1 MVKKIIMM
9 LSAFMS
15 MMAVW
20 GYTIETSPRLYYF
33 EDEGESDYRNGYRTL
48 SRDEWFEWSSFYS
61 PLFSKAGD
69 EYSWNAKILS
79 DHKAVKDWGLVKKE
93 DTVFFDFND
102 VEWLGVSV
110 TNYTHVYNS
119 KYSNAMYLTLW
130 LRWYRFNIMFDSNGG
145 SDVDSIS
152 DIPYKVSTGVKDSD
166 GYLTYA
172 EQTVTLPSPE
182 RTGYTF
188 NGWRRSGKNTDLKG
202 VVKSSDIG
210 VDSDGENI
218 TLTAQWTA
226 NTYTVT
232 FNASGGSVSPAS
244 RDVTYNSAYG
254 ELPTPTRAGYTFLGW
269 YTAASGG
276 SQVTADTKVTVAGN
290 HALYA
295 QWTANTYEIGYDNL
309 FLMHSWWASRSAEV
323 AQNDASG
330 RVSCDLVAG
339 KITASSGNGS
349 YARTTGGETPE
360 YFNMPVSPN
369 TRYFVSC
376 DLGGMSSANASGK
389 ETAVCAWLALD
400 SNHKVI
406 PGTNGTSSW
415 WWRGLLYSYGTAKKN
430 ATAAFTTPAGCAYVQ
445 LYFEARNAG
454 NSETWSNIRLAK
466 ADPCESITYGA
477 ARKVVTYSENG
488 TYGELETP
496 VRKGYHFAGWKTAA
510 GQDIASDTKIAASS
524 VSVCSQWTPE
534 AYTVTFNANGN
545 SVSPAYVSPTYATV
559 EYDSLYGELPVPTR
573 VGHTFNGWYTAASG
587 GSRVTADTKV
597 TVAGNHALYAQWTA
611 EMRTAVFY
619 DSDQTTVLLSTN
631 VAYGTTIS
639 TPSSVTMHPGD
650 VFKWWNDGN
659 ATYQPG
665 SDLTVTENKSYYPV
679 VEKMQTTITASVNPS
694 DAGSIVYVG
703 GHVDETGDAG
713 RIVTVAVE
721 QKSPAYCFSGWS
733 DGVMTLTNTVE
744 VVTNMHLTANF
755 TMKTN
760 TVEFLGWNGEP
771 IGTQSV
777 PYGGSATNLV
787 PPVYTGLTFV
797 AWTPDSF
804 TNNVTAGMTVQALY
818 ETNRYTVVY
827 NANGVNGE
835 SMTNDTV
842 MYFSEYDIRSNEF
855 TSALHVFHGWS
866 TDPNAATNEIEYEEG
881 ATVSNL
887 THEANGIFNLYAVWS
902 STLTPYSI
910 AADCTNLVLECARE
924 DRKWSIDPD
933 YGFASTSSVVAA
945 GYRICDMTTLIEG
958 TGTLTFRVKILT
970 ASDDNKEFNFYVGDG
985 YNNTVSRI
993 TELYY
998 NKELNGDWILCVFSK
1013 TEPAQQKFMWNF
1025 VGKSDGDKVYVDQ
1038 VRWYPDR
1045 LVSVDTS
1052 GSSWI
1057 VSGHEVNGITESV
1070 LSHWDEILPSGITE
1084 AQIDA
1089 TKSDGTETSNSSV
1102 TNALSILNL
1111 GYAPEYTVDGSTAT
1125 LTFSDAPVLAI
1136 NAFEVEDSTVAF
1148 LGASVTNT
1156 SWGLPDWSEGVEQML
1171 GVWGAP
1177 TLTSDW
1183 TRVDADCDFS
1193 RYVSEGVALFDFD
1206 VGTNRFFKV
1215 KAE

>member
-1 MVKKIIMM
+1 MVKRIVTM
-9 LSAFMS
+9 LFAAMP
-15 MMAVW
+15 MLAAL
-20 GYTIETSPRLYYF
+20 GYTITTSRQLYYF
-33 EDEGESDYRNGYRTL
+33 ESEGESDYRNGYRSL
-48 SRDEWFEWSSFYS
+48 SSDKWFEWSSIS
-61 PLFSKAGD
+61 TPSFSEKGD
-69 EYSWNAKILS
+69 RYSWGANILA
-79 DHKAVKDWGLVKKE
+79 DHMVVKDWGLIQKSNAPKYPY
-93 DTVFFDFND
+93 FDFD
-102 VEWLGVSV
+102 KVEWLGVSS
-110 TNYTHVYNS
+110 TDYTHEYDS
-119 KYSNAMYLTLW
+119 SRKDSYLTLW
-130 LRWYRFNIMFDSNGG
+130 LRWYRFNLSFNSNGG
-145 SDVDSIS
+145 SEVDAIS
-152 DIPYKVSTGVKDSD
+152 DIPYKVSTGIKEN
-166 GYLTYA
+166 GYLTYT
-172 EQTVTLPSPE
+172 ENTVSLPTPT

-188 NGWRRSGKNTDLKG
+188 NGWQRSGKAALLKG
-202 VVKSSDIG
+202 SVKSSDIG
-210 VDSDGENI
+210 VNSDGENI

-226 NTYTVT
+226 NRYTVT
-232 FNASGGSVSPAS
+232 FNANGGNVSPPS
-244 RDVTYNSAYG
+244 QMVTYNSTYG
-254 ELPTPTRAGYTFLGW
+254 TLPEPTRAGYQFNGW

-276 SQVTADTKVTVAGN
+276 TKVEADTKVTAINN
-290 HALYA
+290 HSIYA
-295 QWTANTYEIGYDNL
+295 RWTANKYEIGYDNL
-309 FLMHSWWASRSAEV
+309 FLMYSWGNSKSTEV
-323 AQNDASG
+323 SKNGSLG
-330 RVSCDLVAG
+330 RVSYDLG
-339 KITASSGNGS
+339 GGTITVSSGDGS
-349 YARTTGGETPE
+349 YARTTGGESSE
-360 YFNMPVSPN
+360 YFTMPVSPN

-376 DLGGMSSANASGK
+376 DLGGMSSPNVSGK
-389 ETAVCAWLALD
+389 ESAVLAWLALD
-400 SNHKVI
+400 SNRKVI

-430 ATAAFTTPAGCAYVQ
+430 AAAEFTTPDGCAYVQ

-454 NSETWSNIRLAK
+454 NYETWSNIRLSK
-466 ADPCESITYGA
+466 FDPCKEITYGA
-477 ARKVVTYSENG
+477 TRKVVTYSENG
-488 TYGELETP
+488 TYGDLETP
-496 VRKGYHFAGWKTAA
+496 DRKGYRFVGWKTVA
-510 GQDIASDTKIAASS
+510 GQEISPGTKIAASS
-524 VSVCSQWTPE
+524 VSVHSQWTPDT
-534 AYTVTFNANGN
+534 YTVTFNANGG
-545 SVSPAYVSPTYATV
+545 SVTTANKSVT
-559 EYDSLYGELPVPTR
+559 YDSTYGDLPVPTR
-573 VGHTFNGWYTAASG
+573 TGYTFNGWYTAASG
-587 GSRVTADTKV
+587 GTGVAADTKV
-597 TVAGNHALYAQWTA
+597 TVADNHALYAQWTA

-619 DSDQTTVLLSTN
+619 DSDQTTVFLTTN
-631 VAYGTTIS
+631 VAYGTVIN
-639 TPSSVTMHPGD
+639 TPTSVTMHPGD
-650 VFKWWNDGN
+650 VFKWWYDGN

-679 VEKMQTTITASVNPS
+679 IEKMQTTITASVNPS
-694 DAGSIVYVG
+694 DAGLIVYVG

-721 QKSPAYCFSGWS
+721 QKSPAYYFSGWS

-744 VVTNMHLTANF
+744 VITNMHLTANF

-771 IGTQSV
+771 IGAQSV

-804 TNNVTAGMTVQALY
+804 TNNVTADMTVQALY

-835 SMTNDTV
+835 SMPNDTI
-842 MYFSEYDIRSNEF
+842 MYFSEYHIRSNEF

-866 TDPNAATNEIEYEEG
+866 TNPNAATNEVEYEEG
-881 ATVSNL
+881 VTVSNL
-887 THEANGIFNLYAVWS
+887 THEANGLVNLYAVWS

-945 GYRICDMTTLIEG
+945 GDRICDMTTLIEG
-958 TGTLTFRVKILT
+958 TGTLMFRVKILT
-970 ASDDNKEFNFYVGDG
+970 ASADNKEFNFYVVGDG
-985 YNNTVSRI
+985 YTNTVPEI
-993 TELYY
+993 TALYY
-998 NKELNGDWILCVFSK
+998 NKELDGDWILCVFSK

-1038 VRWYPDR
+1038 VRWYPNR

-1057 VSGHEVNGITESV
+1057 ASGHEVNGITESV

-1102 TNALSILNL
+1102 TNALAILNL
-1111 GYAPEYTVDGSTAT
+1111 GYAPEYTVNGATAK
-1125 LTFSDAPVLAI
+1125 LTFVDAPVLSVS
-1136 NAFEVEDSTVAF
+1136 AFEVEDSTDAL

-1156 SWGLPDWSEGVEQML
+1156 LWGLPDWSDGIDQTL

-1183 TRVDADCDFS
+1183 SRVEAGCDLS